1 MSEENDSDDSYTD
14 SEEDDNTPPMDFDY
28 DSDSK
33 EYSST
38 AISALADIQSELD
51 ECVSNG
57 EMKEGTYIR
66 VSKKLKESIDRDDT
80 RAYID
85 YYLDMVLRGGTSR
98 INTYAKGINPLDVKI
113 ISAVIKMALR
123 EKLTK
128 SWWAC
133 ALGNYTRMIFLS
145 TDVGVDFQER
155 ARAFLKLAA
164 IPSCEFK
171 FFMMTECNQRFPQ
184 MCQTDGCFVCYFEKR
199 GVDKSIIEE
208 ILIKAPLLYVN
219 VHGCKKKHMH
229 GIDTSH
235 LKKLAWTGACRCNW
249 VLPRFGRAVGH
260 WPSECHTA
268 KFGRDDVHLTA
279 DLVHPVYPSN
289 MDVEEVRQRKCQFL
303 KKMDYPQREDGQ
315 TDAEYAQSL
324 KLQEETLPHI
334 TFEEVG
340 MD

>member
-14 SEEDDNTPPMDFDY
+14 SEEDEEDDNTPPMEFDY

-38 AISALADIQSELD
+38 AVSALADIQSELY

-66 VSKKLKESIDRDDT
+66 VSKKLKDSIDRDDT
-80 RAYID
+80 QAYID
-85 YYLDMVLRGGTSR
+85 YYLAMVERDTSR
-98 INTYAKGINPLDVKI
+98 FDTYVKGINPLDVKI

-128 SWWAC
+128 NWWEC
-133 ALGNYTRMIFLS
+133 ALGNYVRMIFLGS
-145 TDVGVDFQER
+145 EFVVYEGAR
-155 ARAFLKLAA
+155 AHEGSRAFLKLAT

-171 FFMMTECNQRFPQ
+171 FKLMDACNQKF
-184 MCQTDGCFVCYFEKR
+184 QTYGCFVCYFEKG

-219 VHGCKKKHMH
+219 VHNCKRKHTH
-229 GIDTSH
+229 SIDTSH
-235 LKKLAWTGACRCNW
+235 LKKLACAGACRCNW
-249 VLPRFGRAVGH
+249 MLPRFGRAVGQ
-260 WPSECHTA
+260 WPSECHTT

-279 DLVHPVYPSN
+279 DHTV
-289 MDVEEVRQRKCQFL
+289 
-303 KKMDYPQREDGQ
+303 
-315 TDAEYAQSL
+315 
-324 KLQEETLPHI
+324 
-334 TFEEVG
+334 
-340 MD
+340 